1 MKGNFFTGP
10 LQRCHPEEQN
20 TLLGRWRL
28 NGWYFP
34 NPVGQVSAMPDVE
47 PLRFPSREGRPSQ
60 QDQADLQAVC
70 SGRRRT
76 CVLLNSPS
84 PCVDNAIY
92 HIQELKMTV
101 ENWCQQSGKYEP
113 PVDQDKHQYSN
124 ILRFHS
130 SDLDTESVTSTEL
143 FVEGVGISA
152 RESCPLSPLVKK
164 INDVLG
170 EVVYLIERLEADRQ
184 YVEEALQKEKRRK
197 RFLEN
202 KVDSISLWKQQE
214 HSFVVQKEHEACIR
228 DITELK
234 WQLKLER
241 EKLDQAQEKLSQTEM
256 LNQHL
261 HEDISFAKK
270 QVPIVKE
277 NLDLQR
283 GIINQINTAQAEA
296 YEVHSKTRSH
306 LILVQ
311 RELKDMALDADNEK
325 MSMDAVQMGM
335 KNKLAI
341 RLEDL
346 NQLKKLEKGVCA
358 EIKNAEKTVALTEEK
373 CAATT
378 KRISEMMELEKTERN
393 WILQLKF
400 QIEDE
405 MRNNNTLKEK
415 LLALQEDIEKTRLNG
430 EAEVSC
436 IEEQLCS
443 KRNAFL
449 ALRKENMEYEQN
461 IEDYKIKLSE
471 SKKAVKLMHEER
483 KQMLQKI
490 IDNDEQ
496 WEKAKEEVTEVVA
509 QHSVTQTKLEEQEQL
524 TFMEEQRARKEI
536 EDLKKDLTGQMT
548 ALELLKG
555 QCANIN
561 EELYRQQR
569 SSEITNQKLHKEFED
584 ASSATKALETK
595 IEKIKKMAEHLE
607 KIQSEHRN
615 TLVNFEKEKKLKS
628 DKLKAAQDL
637 HSAII
642 KRHDNTLG
650 RISDLMKKSE
660 EYRDASDKMEKIV
673 ENMPEFIAEL
683 QSVFDVVEF
692 KNKSAALIMS
702 TLQSDIN
709 NCQQRTQ
716 RSMQTHTAHF
726 AARKKQMEDTKEAL
740 KIALKENKQLADEY
754 KGLKKILMEA
764 KQETVSAMSEKN
776 HTHKSFHYYT
786 QLSLLQKR
794 MHKALV
800 KYFKQRSLYSQ
811 AELDRC
817 QALSRETDQKIKTAQ
832 VFYRI
837 EAYSFAY
844 YSDSML
850 CLALFEPHPA
860 SQLPCVFFAKQGQP
874 GKHPPRLCA
883 SLL

>member
-1 MKGNFFTGP
+1 
-10 LQRCHPEEQN
+10 
-20 TLLGRWRL
+20 
-28 NGWYFP
+28 
-34 NPVGQVSAMPDVE
+34 MPDVE

-76 CVLLNSPS
+76 CALLNSPS
-84 PCVDNAIY
+84 PCVNNAIY

-101 ENWCQQSGKYEP
+101 ENWCQQSGKYQP
-113 PVDQDKHQYSN
+113 QIDQDNHEYRKT
-124 ILRFHS
+124 LRFQS
-130 SDLDTESVTSTEL
+130 RDSDTESVTSTEL
-143 FVEGVGISA
+143 FVEGIAISA
-152 RESCPLSPLVKK
+152 RESCPLSPLLKK

-184 YVEEALQKEKRRK
+184 YAEEALHKEKRRK

-241 EKLDQAQEKLSQTEM
+241 EKLDQAQEKLSQTEV
-256 LNQHL
+256 LNQRL

-277 NLDLQR
+277 NLNLQR
-283 GIINQINTAQAEA
+283 GIINQISTAQAEA
-296 YEVHSKTRSH
+296 NEVYSKTQSNF
-306 LILVQ
+306 ILLQ
-311 RELKDMALDADNEK
+311 RELKNMELDAKHEK
-325 MSMDAVQMGM
+325 ISLSHVLLTM
-335 KNKLAI
+335 KNLLANK
-341 RLEDL
+341 LEDL
-346 NQLKKLEKGVCA
+346 NQLKMLEKGVCA
-358 EIKNAEKTVALTEEK
+358 EIKDAEKTVALTEEK
-373 CAATT
+373 SAAITQ
-378 KRISEMMELEKTERN
+378 RIPEMLALEKTEKD

-405 MRNNNTLKEK
+405 IQKNKKLKEK
-415 LLALQEDIEKTRLNG
+415 LIALQEDIEKTRLNG

-436 IEEQLCS
+436 IEEHLHS
-443 KRNAFL
+443 KRNAFA

-461 IEDYKIKLSE
+461 VEDYNIKLSE
-471 SKKAVKLMHEER
+471 SKKAVKQMHEER

-496 WEKAKEEVTEVVA
+496 WEKAKEEVTQVVA
-509 QHSVTQTKLEEQEQL
+509 QHSVTMTKLEEQEQL

-536 EDLKKDLTGQMT
+536 ENLRKDLTDQMMT
-548 ALELLKG
+548 LELLKG

-561 EELYRQQR
+561 KELYQQQR
-569 SSEITNQKLHKEFED
+569 SSELTNQKLQKEFID

-595 IEKIKKMAEHLE
+595 IERLKKMTENFE
-607 KIQSEHRN
+607 KIQCEHRN
-615 TLVNFEKEKKLKS
+615 TLVNLEKEKKLKC
-628 DKLKAAQDL
+628 DHLKAAQDL
-637 HSAII
+637 HTATI
-642 KRHDNTLG
+642 KRYDNTLG
-650 RISDLMKKSE
+650 RISDLTKKSE
-660 EYRDASDKMEKIV
+660 EYRDASDKMEVIA
-673 ENMPEFIAEL
+673 ESMPEVIAEL

-726 AARKKQMEDTKEAL
+726 TERIKDMEETKEAL
-740 KIALKENKQLADEY
+740 KIALKENKQLAGEY
-754 KGLKKILMEA
+754 EGLKKILMEA
-764 KQETVSAMSEKN
+764 KQEAVSALSEKN
-776 HTHKSFHYYT
+776 HAHKSFHYYI

-817 QALSRETDQKIKTAQ
+817 QVLSQETDQKIKTAQ
-832 VFYRI
+832 KSSSIFCKV
-837 EAYSFAY
+837 E
-844 YSDSML
+844 
-850 CLALFEPHPA
+850 
-860 SQLPCVFFAKQGQP
+860 K
-874 GKHPPRLCA
+874 
-883 SLL
+883 